1 MKNYS
6 YRNWKSTTDN
16 IRDKIKKNKNFK
28 TFETIVNKKKLL
40 QNRRTIL
47 RHLLHKINEIKK
59 VVLLSMKQRFKN
71 IPDLPNEFL
80 GVKRT
85 IRDQKEIAN
94 PFNAFFL
101 TIGTKLPSNVNIIS
115 TYWKFNDYQ
124 HNPID
129 HRFRFY

>member
-16 IRDKIKKNKNFK
+16 IRDKIKIKKKFK

-59 VVLLSMKQRFKN
+59 VVLPSMKQRSKN
-71 IPDLPNEFL
+71 KPDLPNEFL

-85 IRDQKEIAN
+85 IRDQKGN
-94 PFNAFFL
+94 S
-101 TIGTKLPSNVNIIS
+101 K
-115 TYWKFNDYQ
+115 
-124 HNPID
+124 PI
-129 HRFRFY
+129 